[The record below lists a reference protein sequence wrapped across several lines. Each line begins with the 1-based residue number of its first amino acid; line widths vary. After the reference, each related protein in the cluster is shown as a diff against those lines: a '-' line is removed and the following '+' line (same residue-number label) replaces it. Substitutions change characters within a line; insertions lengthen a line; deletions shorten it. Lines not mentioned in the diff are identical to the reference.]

1 MRGVMAPLR
10 MVAARARRRPRRWLL
25 PALGIALAAAFAG
38 GVAAEGQIAG
48 DHSARVTL
56 AGLSPLDRTV
66 RVTTQGVVTP
76 AMRRQAPSLLEGLG
90 LGARTDTVLFEPV
103 RLTGVVVRPAAIA
116 PLQRWLPAGAAN
128 RLGPCRRTDCPMLLV
143 GRGRVPRTLTTFG
156 VRIRVVGSI
165 PLASAVPLGFAPD
178 AGAGAPLLVTGDL
191 SGLDSLAGLAGI
203 YRTHSWVASLAT
215 KELHNWQLGPLEARL
230 ARSQAGLLAVN
241 SQLALSAPFTG
252 LAAARANAQAAPDR
266 LLLAGGGAVA
276 ALALFV
282 LLAGGGLRR
291 DQLAEVQRLENAGAR
306 RDQSVLFVAAESG
319 WLSAAALA
327 AGAAL
332 AVAAAAVLART
343 SGEPVG
349 GVLSHSVLTPTA
361 AVLLVAGWLAATAII
376 TVSVIARD
384 ARVVELLAVAAVT
397 ALVVGLSMNTGGGHR
412 LAPLVAPLCC
422 LAAGVL
428 TFRLAAELLRGGERL
443 ARRGPVLVRLALV
456 GLARSPAFPSL
467 AIAFIAVSV
476 GLGGFALAYHATL
489 TRGAGDEAAN
499 QVPLDALI
507 SQTPDFVR
515 PLSLAPLA
523 RWRKL
528 AAGNV
533 YPVRRTDASYV
544 HGARSVTVPALG
556 VPASALSA
564 IHGWRASDGSAPLP
578 VLAGRLRPPGPARV
592 DGPML
597 PRAAR
602 WLSITVS
609 SPGLQ
614 VAVTADLRDPT
625 GGVHR
630 VLLGRAGA
638 HPTSL
643 RARIPR
649 GAWELEAL
657 ELDEPAGLEATN
669 GHQNAENPAPAAG
682 FTARVTLG
690 PLQAARR
697 PGRSLLTANLAGW
710 RAVGAATAPV
720 AASPT
725 TVVGFSTTGNPGILR
740 PAQPSDSRPV
750 PVLADPGTAAAA
762 GPDRILGMSV
772 DGLPVNVRVVGTVRR
787 FPTVAAGAE
796 GFVVADEATLDSA
809 LDAQLPG
816 QGRTDELWVSSSR
829 PARLHAALAS
839 GPLSPL
845 GSSFRA
851 DLEHALRAAPTAR
864 GVFGTL
870 VAAAMLAAALAVLG
884 LLTALLGGARD
895 ERIERDLEAQGVGPR
910 AIRADLQLRLALAST
925 LGVCFGL
932 VIAVLLT
939 RLAVASV
946 RAAGTVADPQPPLVT
961 VVPWVELAIWGAGV
975 VAVLIA
981 AGWLTTRL
989 VIGRKTPSGP
999 EPSLVADGGAL
1010 SEGVAR

>member
-1 MRGVMAPLR
+1 VRGVLAPLR
-10 MVAARARRRPRRWLL
+10 LVAARARRRPRRWLL

-38 GVAAEGQIAG
+38 GVAAEGQLAG

-56 AGLSPLDRTV
+56 AGLSPLDRTL
-66 RVTTQGVVTP
+66 RITTQGVVTP
-76 AMRRQAPSLLEGLG
+76 AMPDQARRLLKGLG

-103 RLTGVVVRPAAIA
+103 RLTGEVVRPAAIA
-116 PLQRWLPAGAAN
+116 PLQRWLPAGVAG
-128 RLGPCRRTDCPMLLV
+128 RLGPCRRSDCPMLLV
-143 GRGRVPRTLTTFG
+143 GRGRVPGTLTSFG
-156 VRIRVVGSI
+156 VRIRVVGSV

-191 SGLDSLAGLAGI
+191 SGLDSLTGLAGI

-215 KELHNWQLGPLEARL
+215 KDLHNWQLGPLEARL
-230 ARSQAGLLAVN
+230 ARSQADLLAAN
-241 SQLALSAPFTG
+241 SQLALTAPFSG
-252 LAAARANAQAAPDR
+252 LDAARANAQAAPDR

-276 ALALFV
+276 ALALFI

-291 DQLAEVQRLENAGAR
+291 DQLAEMQRLENAGAR
-306 RDQSVLFVAAESG
+306 RDQGVLFVAAESG
-319 WLSAAALA
+319 WLSAAALG

-332 AVAAAAVLART
+332 AIAAAAVLSRA

-349 GVLSHSVLTPTA
+349 GVLSHSLLTPTA
-361 AVLLVAGWLAATAII
+361 AVVLAAGWLAATAII

-384 ARVVELLAVAAVT
+384 ARVVELLAVAAVS

-412 LAPLVAPLCC
+412 LAPLLAPLCC

-428 TFRLAAELLRGGERL
+428 TFRLAAALLRGGERL

-489 TRGAGDEAAN
+489 ARGAGDEAAN

-515 PLSLAPLA
+515 PLALA
-523 RWRKL
+523 RLKRWRTL

-544 HGARSVTVPALG
+544 RGAGSVTVPALG
-556 VPASALSA
+556 VSASALPA
-564 IHGWRASDGSAPLP
+564 IQGWRTSDGSAPLP
-578 VLAGRLRPPGPARV
+578 VLARRLRPPGPVRV

-597 PRAAR
+597 PVAAR
-602 WLSITVS
+602 WLSIIAA
-609 SPGLQ
+609 SPGLR
-614 VAVTADLRDPT
+614 VTVTADLRDPA
-625 GGVHR
+625 GDIHR
-630 VLLGRAGA
+630 IVLGAAGA
-638 HPTSL
+638 RATSL

-649 GAWELEAL
+649 GSWELEAL
-657 ELDEPAGLEATN
+657 ELQEPTGLEATN
-669 GHQNAENPAPAAG
+669 GHQNAENAAPAPRFA
-682 FTARVTLG
+682 ARVALG

-697 PGRSLLTANLAGW
+697 LGRPLLTTSLAGW

-725 TVVGFSTTGNPGILR
+725 TVVGFSATGNPGILR

-762 GPDRILGMSV
+762 GPDQILGLSV
-772 DGLPVNVRVVGTVRR
+772 DGLQVDARVVGTVRR
-787 FPTVAAGAE
+787 FPTVAADAE
-796 GFVVADEATLDSA
+796 GFILADEATLDSA
-809 LDAQLPG
+809 LDAELPG

-829 PARLHAALAS
+829 PSRLHAALAS
-839 GPLSPL
+839 GTLSPL

-851 DLEHALRAAPTAR
+851 NLEHALRAAPTAR

-870 VAAAMLAAALAVLG
+870 VAAAVLAAALAVLG

-895 ERIERDLEAQGVGPR
+895 ERIERDLEAQGIGPR
-910 AIRADLQLRLALAST
+910 ALRADLQLRLALASV
-925 LGVCFGL
+925 LGVSFGL
-932 VIAVLLT
+932 VIAVVLT

-961 VVPWVELAIWGAGV
+961 VVPWAELAVWSAGV
-975 VAVLIA
+975 IAVLVA

-989 VIGRKTPSGP
+989 VIGRKTPGGP
-999 EPSLVADGGAL
+999 EPALVADGGAL
-1010 SEGVAR
+1010 SEGVAT